1 MARGGARVGAGRKTG
16 TSDKALR
23 KFSVTEILN
32 ASGTGPQAMPLTF
45 LLGVVN
51 LPPDADVKLS
61 ERIQCAI
68 AAAPYCH
75 PRLASVEIK
84 GNQDAPLQIQ
94 TDIGQAL
101 AKLAEFARQREII
114 DITPEGEILEPLT
127 YEDLADADDEA
138 TPPSGNSA

>member
-16 TSDKALR
+16 TTDKALR
-23 KFSVTEILN
+23 KFSITEVLN

-51 LPPDADVKLS
+51 LPEDAEVKLS
-61 ERIQCAI
+61 DRIQCAI

-84 GNQDAPLQIQ
+84 GDQNAPLQVQ
-94 TDIGQAL
+94 TDIGKAL
-101 AKLAEFARQREII
+101 AQLAEMARTRQEEGLTI
-114 DITPEGEILEPLT
+114 DGEVLERGTLPEAA
-127 YEDLADADDEA
+127 ED
-138 TPPSGNSA
+138 G